1 MHNKQSLPGQVTA
14 TGIMLLFLAALALG
28 VMRLPQ
34 VYGGYSD
41 RRTLN
46 HPEYAEN
53 DVKVYARDY
62 MSMEEKLQD
71 IVFYQ
76 NRGIELQSVT
86 LPAAGDRE
94 VSDSELAGYLQQE
107 LDSLYELGILHA
119 AVDLSEYDQSY
130 RELCDLYP
138 GNGDRMKGRISYWIL
153 SYEGADGL
161 LSVQMDAEYHKL
173 YNIVMDGPNAGT
185 EKDVRGAY
193 LAAQMLEKYK
203 SGTEMAIEMMDALS
217 GGFADYY
224 GIMVSEEGA
233 KIEWGETRGDRV
245 EALAVLLEKSVLEYA
260 GEDWEFQVEDSIV
273 IKADGSRLGV
283 WSECY
288 GSYFTAGIQWGT

>member
-1 MHNKQSLPGQVTA
+1 MHKKQSLPGRITA
-14 TGIMLLFLAALALG
+14 TGIMLLFLAVLVLG

-34 VYGGYSD
+34 VYGSYSD

-46 HPEYAEN
+46 HPEYTEN
-53 DVKVYARDY
+53 DVKVYACDY
-62 MSMEEKLQD
+62 VSMEEKLQD

-76 NRGIELQSVT
+76 SRGIELQSVS

-107 LDSLYELGILHA
+107 LDSLYGLGILHA
-119 AVDLSEYDQSY
+119 VIDLSEYDQSY

-153 SYEGADGL
+153 SYEGEEGL

-173 YNIVMDGPNAGT
+173 YAIVMDGLNAGT
-185 EKDVRGAY
+185 DNDVQGGY
-193 LAAQMLEKYK
+193 LAVQMQEKYR
-203 SGTEMAIEMMDALS
+203 SGTEMAIELMDALS
-217 GGFADYY
+217 EGFAEYY
-224 GIMVSEEGA
+224 GITISEEEA
-233 KIEWGETRGDRV
+233 EIEWGEARGDRV
-245 EALAVLLEKSVLEYA
+245 ENLAVLLEKCMQEFP
-260 GEDWEFQVEDSIV
+260 GEDWSIQVEDSIV

-283 WSECY
+283 WSEYY
-288 GSYFTAGIQWGT
+288 GSYFMAGIQWST